1 MGELFAGLMEHDGI
15 GECAVETPLRQV
27 EREQVLL
34 RTSSRLCARAIA
46 AKPLNRA
53 IAHAIDAWLYGN
65 A

>member
-1 MGELFAGLMEHDGI
+1 MEHDGI